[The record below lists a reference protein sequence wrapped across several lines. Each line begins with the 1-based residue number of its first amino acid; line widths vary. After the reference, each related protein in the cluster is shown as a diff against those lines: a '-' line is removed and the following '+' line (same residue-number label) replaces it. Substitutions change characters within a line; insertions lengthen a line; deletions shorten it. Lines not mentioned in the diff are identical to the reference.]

1 MDESNF
7 DCEHLNRMKKLEPR
21 LITVQSYVRTTA
33 GGVVFCSTISKMRKI
48 RRLIHMANHG
58 LSSGYHSKSGMGLVI
73 LFVFGSMDLVV
84 EEAVTDQRLR
94 EPPND
99 GEESSNPLAH
109 NHPCMGF
116 EPANPR
122 RVIRGAVASVFLTL
136 SPLSHTQR
144 RINH

>member
-1 MDESNF
+1 
-7 DCEHLNRMKKLEPR
+7 
-21 LITVQSYVRTTA
+21 
-33 GGVVFCSTISKMRKI
+33 
-48 RRLIHMANHG
+48 MANHG

-136 SPLSHTQR
+136 SPLSHTAAPHSGKTYGTLSLLPRFLYSMNLDLETDISKLNIVLLFNQ
-144 RINH
+144 